1 MFKVKAMERAERW
14 HWHTDC
20 VLLHCQVGWFQNWRR
35 LWKSFSLLKNRK
47 DLWSSCP
54 HKVLRGC
61 DSLISKTNHLEVE
74 SRASKICK
82 QIFFWPDES
91 FSRRRFFQFR
101 LGRGQRKRGHP
112 RCPRPSCP
120 YRWDRLTTPSSSWS
134 RRPCCPRLRDN
145 GTLSDLE

>member
-74 SRASKICK
+74 SRASKILSLSMRQADNAVEFLITPTVLSKTSRQRNTVRSGIIYGLLK
-82 QIFFWPDES
+82 QDNCLTIYLRTTDMQQCLGWNPWN
-91 FSRRRFFQFR
+91 FS
-101 LGRGQRKRGHP
+101 
-112 RCPRPSCP
+112 
-120 YRWDRLTTPSSSWS
+120 
-134 RRPCCPRLRDN
+134 
-145 GTLSDLE
+145 